1 MENRS
6 ETEDLYYGNVGMN
19 LYPERNVSLP
29 PAPQRITADN
39 SLGLCQKHCT
49 ELILMKWLFVSTKL
63 NTTLWAKIFLIVQR
77 QGSQFPLI
85 FNTQAIICF
94 HFLIALISHFV
105 GKLALS
111 QILKN
116 PSMITNNSEVKA
128 DDLFPCPKKYYMADE
143 CCFLWWFLLFF

>member
-1 MENRS
+1 MFYAITHISISNQSVGERMENRS
-6 ETEDLYYGNVGMN
+6 ETEDLYYGNVETN
-19 LYPERNVSLP
+19 LYPERNVSFP

-39 SLGLCQKHCT
+39 LLGLCQTHFT

-85 FNTQAIICF
+85 FNIQAIIRF

-111 QILKN
+111 QILKD
-116 PSMITNNSEVKA
+116 PSMITNKQ
-128 DDLFPCPKKYYMADE
+128 
-143 CCFLWWFLLFF
+143 